1 MALPGPVQVI
11 WATGERAILSLPR
24 QEQKPSLSSVSLNTR
39 RYRLK
44 LRQALSLTNQ
54 IVIAS
59 TTGFQRDESLWAY
72 LPASP
77 VQTFAPLP
85 LRKETPSKPPESS
98 ERTVQHISTQKQN
111 LSFQPLLINTK
122 NTSQNSGTAI
132 YIRFLW
138 PHLPLILDKMLQELP
153 ENNSILSSLPFLSK
167 AS

>member
-24 QEQKPSLSSVSLNTR
+24 QEQKLSLPSVSLNTR

-98 ERTVQHISTQKQN
+98 EWIVRLYPGNRRAGGFIFVGTETQTILLRRSPKSKRYQPKQWQALSMTNQIVIASTAG
-111 LSFQPLLINTK
+111 FQRDE
-122 NTSQNSGTAI
+122 S
-132 YIRFLW
+132 LW
-138 PHLPLILDKMLQELP
+138 
-153 ENNSILSSLPFLSK
+153 
-167 AS
+167 A